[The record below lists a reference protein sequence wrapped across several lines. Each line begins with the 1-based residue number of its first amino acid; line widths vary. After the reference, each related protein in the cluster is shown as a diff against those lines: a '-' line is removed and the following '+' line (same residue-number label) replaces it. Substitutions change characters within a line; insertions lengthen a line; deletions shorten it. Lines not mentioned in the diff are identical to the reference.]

1 MTSQKARILLVD
13 DEESVRET
21 MAAIL
26 SREGYEVVATPSGEE
41 ALEQVNDGEFDLLLT
56 DLRMEG
62 MSGVDLMAA
71 IRERSPETPSIMLT
85 GYASLD
91 SAIEAL
97 REGAYDYLVKP
108 CHVDILKAAVARGVE
123 RGTLGRSLRERVEEL
138 DAANAELR
146 ALSGELEQRVQQ
158 ATADLSRKVEELAET
173 NRQLEEATRLREA
186 FISVAA
192 HELKTPISSLRLS
205 AQLAERVLKGID
217 SPEHERLGRQIQTVI
232 EQSVKLARLV
242 EQMLDVSRVKAG
254 RLEIEPQRTDLVP
267 VVRSVVESARNK
279 SNKHTISFESPD
291 SIEAVLDPLRVEQ
304 VMVNLIDNAIKYSPN
319 GGPIRVDAAEQDG
332 SVRITVTDSGIGIPS
347 EHRGRIFEQF
357 YQAHA
362 GGSATGM
369 GLGLYISRQIAEL
382 HGGSLTAEFPDEGGS
397 RFVVTLPKVA
407 VDEPLVLD
415 AHPGAE

>member
-1 MTSQKARILLVD
+1 MTNTKPARILLVD

-26 SREGYEVVATPSGEE
+26 QRAGYDIVAAPSGEK
-41 ALEQVNDGEFDLLLT
+41 ALEHVNSEQFDLLLT

-62 MSGVDLMAA
+62 MTGVELMAEL
-71 IRERSPETPSIMLT
+71 RKHSPDTPSIMLT

-123 RGTLGRSLRERVEEL
+123 RGALARSLRERIEEL
-138 DAANAELR
+138 DAVNDELR
-146 ALSGELEQRVQQ
+146 AFSDELEQRVDR
-158 ATADLSRKVEELAET
+158 ATADLSHKVEELAET

-205 AQLAERVLKGID
+205 AQLAERVLQQTNTPD
-217 SPEHERLGRQIQTVI
+217 QERLSRQIQTVI
-232 EQSVKLARLV
+232 DQSVKLARLV

-254 RLEIEPQRTDLVP
+254 RLEIQPEPTDLVALIEGI
-267 VVRSVVESARNK
+267 VDHARQK
-279 SNKHTISFESPD
+279 TTKHTISVLAEGPL
-291 SIEAVLDPLRVEQ
+291 EANMDPLRIEQ
-304 VMVNLIDNAIKYSPN
+304 VLVNLLDNAIKYSPS
-319 GGPIRVDAAEQDG
+319 GGPIDIQSSQEADG
-332 SVRITVTDSGIGIPS
+332 EVQISVTDNGIGIPL
-347 EHRGRIFEQF
+347 EHRERVFEQF

-362 GGSATGM
+362 GGSAAGM

-382 HGGSLTAEFPDEGGS
+382 HGGTLEAEFPEEGGS
-397 RFVVTLPKVA
+397 RFVLTLPKR
-407 VDEPLVLD
+407 PSSP
-415 AHPGAE
+415 HG

>member
-1 MTSQKARILLVD
+1 MSPAKSRILLVD

-26 SREGYEVVATPSGEE
+26 EREGYEVVSAPSGED
-41 ALEQVNDGEFDLLLT
+41 ALEYVQGDGFDLLLT

-62 MSGVDLMAA
+62 MSGVELMSAM
-71 IRERSPETPSIMLT
+71 RDRSPETPSIMLT

-108 CHVDILKAAVARGVE
+108 CHVDVLKAAVARGVE
-123 RGTLGRSLRERVEEL
+123 RGSLARSLRERVEEL
-138 DAANAELR
+138 DEANAELR

-158 ATADLSRKVEELAET
+158 ATADLSHKVEELAET
-173 NRQLEEATRLREA
+173 NRQLEEATRLRDA

-205 AQLAERVLKGID
+205 AQLAERVLRQTD
-217 SPEHERLGRQIQTVI
+217 TPEQERLQRQIQTVI

-254 RLEIEPQRTDLVP
+254 RLEIEPQQTDLVP
-267 VVRSVVESARNK
+267 LIRSIVEGASPK
-279 SNKHTISFESPD
+279 SEKHQLSFQGPE
-291 SIEAVLDPLRVEQ
+291 SIEAVIDPLRLEQ
-304 VMVNLIDNAIKYSPN
+304 VLVNLVDNAIKYSPH
-319 GGPIRVDAAEQDG
+319 GGSIHVDASERDG
-332 SVRITVTDSGIGIPS
+332 TIHIAVRDHGLGIPP
-347 EHRGRIFEQF
+347 EHRERIFEQF

-362 GGSATGM
+362 GGSAAGM

-382 HGGSLTAEFPDEGGS
+382 HGGTLTAEFPEDGGS
-397 RFVVTLPKVA
+397 QFVLTLPKS
-407 VDEPLVLD
+407 
-415 AHPGAE
+415 GAEPSS

>member
-1 MTSQKARILLVD
+1 MTPGKARILLVD
-13 DEESVRET
+13 DEEGVRET

-26 SREGYEVVATPSGEE
+26 EREGYEVVSAPSGEE
-41 ALEQVNDGEFDLLLT
+41 ALEHVHGNAFDLLLT

-62 MSGVDLMAA
+62 MSGVELMAA

-108 CHVDILKAAVARGVE
+108 THVDVLKAAVARGVE
-123 RGTLGRSLRERVEEL
+123 RGSLARSLHDRVEEL
-138 DAANAELR
+138 DATNAELR
-146 ALSGELEQRVQQ
+146 ALSDELEQRVHQ
-158 ATADLSRKVEELAET
+158 ATADLSHKVDELAET

-205 AQLAERVLKGID
+205 AQLAERVLKQTE
-217 SPEHERLGRQIQTVI
+217 SPEHERLERQIHTVI
-232 EQSVKLARLV
+232 DQSVKLARLV

-254 RLEIEPQRTDLVP
+254 RLDLEPQQTDVIP
-267 VVRSVVESARNK
+267 IIRAIVDSARQK
-279 SNKHTISFESPD
+279 SEKHPIAFEAPATL
-291 SIEAVLDPLRVEQ
+291 EAVLDPLRVEQ
-304 VMVNLIDNAIKYSPN
+304 VVVNLLDNAIKYSPH
-319 GGPIRVDAAEQDG
+319 GGQIEIVAAERDA
-332 SVRITVTDSGIGIPS
+332 SVWIAVRDHGLGIPP
-347 EHRGRIFEQF
+347 EHRDRIFEQF

-362 GGSATGM
+362 GGSAAGM

-382 HGGSLTAEFPDEGGS
+382 HGGSLTAEFPDDGGS
-397 RFVVTLPKVA
+397 RFVLLLPKVA
-407 VDEPLVLD
+407 AAV
-415 AHPGAE
+415 